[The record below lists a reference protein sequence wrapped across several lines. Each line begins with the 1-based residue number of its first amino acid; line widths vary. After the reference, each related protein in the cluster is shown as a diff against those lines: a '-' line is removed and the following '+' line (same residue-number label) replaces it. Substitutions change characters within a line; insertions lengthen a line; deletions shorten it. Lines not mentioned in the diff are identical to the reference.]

1 MAVKLKKIEDR
12 AYFNLYSNHT
22 KKNDD
27 VTMTFP
33 LNSSLECFRTAAPL
47 HGIGERNDLI
57 KHYFSLG
64 LNYSEILAFLIS
76 FHGIQLSLRQLRRIL
91 RREGLRRR
99 KDHSDIEEIL
109 NAIETELEGSGNR
122 IGYRQMHQRLR
133 NDYDL
138 IVQKETVRVIIK
150 ELDPVGVQSRS
161 SRRLSRREYR
171 AKGPNYIWHIDGYDK
186 LKPFGFCIH
195 GAIDG
200 YSRRILW
207 LEVGCTNNN
216 PKIIA
221 NYFTDC
227 IRQIGGVPRIV
238 RADAGTENYFVAGIQ
253 RFLRS
258 GSEDAFSG
266 DKSFLYGR
274 SVSNQRIEAWWSFL
288 KKSNAS
294 WWIDFFKDMRDEGVF
309 RDHDPIHVECLRFCF
324 MPLIQEE
331 LHKVAKHW
339 NLHNIRPSH
348 NVESPSGRPDVLY
361 FVPTWTN
368 TRDYITEVDLDDV
381 DVVEDIC
388 CDRTSPTHCSEDC
401 RELVDIIMQEE
412 HLQVP
417 STAREARDLFVDL
430 VYHIENS

>member
-1 MAVKLKKIEDR
+1 M
-12 AYFNLYSNHT
+12 
-22 KKNDD
+22 
-27 VTMTFP
+27 
-33 LNSSLECFRTAAPL
+33 SSGVLPTYIGNGL

-64 LNYSEILAFLIS
+64 FNYSEILAFLIS

-339 NLHNIRPSH
+339 NLLSIRPSH